1 MIDIKRIE
9 ADPAAFDEAMKAR
22 GLTDYKHSSAYLL
35 ALYEIQKLDAQIE
48 EMQNSVKK
56 IDAKLF
62 HILKQASE
70 IHDIQS

>member
-22 GLTDYKHSSAYLL
+22 GLTDYKHSSTYLL
-35 ALYEIQKLDAQIE
+35 ALYEIQKLDAKIE
-48 EMQNSVKK
+48 ELKNSAKK

-62 HILKQASE
+62 HKLKQASE
-70 IHDIQS
+70 IYDIQS